1 MLLNDCNEACT
12 YISFDIAVVWRVEP
26 DDVPP
31 SAFLCSSRG
40 FTLIMLR
47 GLRRG
52 RGFEE
57 VELEVVATVFEGLFI
72 VRFGIIES
80 ITIT

>member
-1 MLLNDCNEACT
+1 MLFHQVDKACA

-26 DDVPP
+26 DDVSP
-31 SAFLCSSRG
+31 SPFLCSCRG
-40 FTLIMLR
+40 FTLVM
-47 GLRRG
+47 LRRG
-52 RGFEE
+52 RGFKE

-72 VRFGIIES
+72 VRFSIIES